1 MKNFLYYL
9 SAKNLL
15 INYMP
20 ILLQKVG
27 LDVDDLKLGGEKKEI
42 CHTFKIEGFWPLD

>member
-27 LDVDDLKLGGEKKEI
+27 LDVDDLKLGGKERNMSY
-42 CHTFKIEGFWPLD
+42 FQN